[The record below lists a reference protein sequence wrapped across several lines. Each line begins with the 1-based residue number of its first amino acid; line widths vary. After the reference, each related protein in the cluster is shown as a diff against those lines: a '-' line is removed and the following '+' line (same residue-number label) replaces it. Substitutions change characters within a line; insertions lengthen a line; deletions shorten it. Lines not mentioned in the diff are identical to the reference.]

1 MGLRGACFVAIGKEL
16 VEGLSLD
23 KETVAWAR
31 YKYKET
37 MSDYGKS
44 TGNSTRAS
52 TRKLHFGRATS

>member
-1 MGLRGACFVAIGKEL
+1 MAIGKEL